1 MRQASR
7 LKGGGYLTSTISVVL
22 LGIPALKSAQD
33 DPFMLVCLL
42 AGMILSV
49 TGMAMRWR
57 SHRTSQHR
65 RDREIRTAALNLNEN
80 DSH

>member
-1 MRQASR
+1 
-7 LKGGGYLTSTISVVL
+7 
-22 LGIPALKSAQD
+22 
-33 DPFMLVCLL
+33 MLVCLL